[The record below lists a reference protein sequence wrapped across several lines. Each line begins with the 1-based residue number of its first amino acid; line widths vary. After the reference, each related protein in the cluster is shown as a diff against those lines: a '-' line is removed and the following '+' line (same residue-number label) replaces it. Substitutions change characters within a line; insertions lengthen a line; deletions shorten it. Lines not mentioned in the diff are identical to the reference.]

1 MAHGTSDINS
11 SEIHRDRHKT
21 SYIIALRLL
30 KPSKLH
36 RLHNGTR
43 ECNAAGSK
51 TRATLPQERRTHAEP
66 DVELYGM
73 IVFAMQSTCGRHTAA

>member
-1 MAHGTSDINS
+1 MAYGTSYIDISGIPPN
-11 SEIHRDRHKT
+11 HRYKT

-30 KPSKLH
+30 KASH
-36 RLHNGTR
+36 LHNGTR

-73 IVFAMQSTCGRHTAA
+73 IVFAMQSTCRRHTAA